1 MEKMEQNLKAEI
13 LDQSI
18 EISKLKLEVER
29 YKQLADTA
37 YVLSLEKKVSELKE
51 TIASQEE

>member
-1 MEKMEQNLKAEI
+1 MEKMEQSLKAEI